1 MEPPSMG
8 PRRSRRI
15 AGFPAAPAEVCPPH
29 LKKRVMRALD
39 LNIEDDSEQISP
51 HTLEDYAQR
60 FQAPPDVRTHNGP
73 CGSLWM
79 EPPCCCAWLR
89 VGGVQGLIV
98 LLGRALIF

>member
-15 AGFPAAPAEVCPPH
+15 AGFPVAPAEVCPPH

-39 LNIEDDSEQISP
+39 LNIEDDREQISP

-60 FQAPPDVRTHNGP
+60 LKHPLTSAHTMALAALFGWNIPVAAP
-73 CGSLWM
+73 GSELV
-79 EPPCCCAWLR
+79 ECR
-89 VGGVQGLIV
+89 V
-98 LLGRALIF
+98 